1 MYKLILVSILATISA
16 YANQMLCPYD
26 SNKDIN
32 PQIESCKLFVLKS
45 LCEQQGIAVWSHTET
60 HNNTLKADQINTKA
74 SCSNLGVNV
83 SNIRFS
89 DSSFILT
96 YTSVNE
102 PSAVTE
108 VSMEQWN
115 NLRNVASTKI
125 QLNKRK
131 ATRIDSTTVADMAMS
146 IQVDSR
152 KIKTALLK
160 MEDKTN
166 RIINILLED

>member
-16 YANQMLCPYD
+16 YANQMVCPYD
-26 SNKDIN
+26 PNKDIN

-45 LCEQQGIAVWSHTET
+45 ICEQQGIAVWSHTET
-60 HNNTLKADQINTKA
+60 RNNTLKADQINTEA

-83 SNIRFS
+83 SNISFS

-96 YTSVNE
+96 YTSTHE
-102 PSAVTE
+102 PSVVTE
-108 VSMEQWN
+108 VSMEQWSN
-115 NLRNVASTKI
+115 IHNVASTKI
-125 QLNKRK
+125 HMNKRK
-131 ATRIDSTTVADMAMS
+131 ANRIDSTTVADIAMS

-152 KIKTALLK
+152 KIKTALIK
-160 MEDKTN
+160 IEDKTN